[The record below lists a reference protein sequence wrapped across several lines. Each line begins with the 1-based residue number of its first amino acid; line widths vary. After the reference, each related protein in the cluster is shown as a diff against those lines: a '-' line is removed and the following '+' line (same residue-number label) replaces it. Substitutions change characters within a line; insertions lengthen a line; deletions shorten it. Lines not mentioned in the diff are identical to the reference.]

1 MPKLSIITINF
12 NNLAGLKKTV
22 ESVGGPLPLDC
33 EWIVVDGLSTDGS
46 VEFIDYAPF
55 THKIIEKDR
64 GIYDAMNKGLKA
76 ANGDFVWFMNSGDR
90 FHSSDSVSRM
100 IYFIEQFPEIDCFYG
115 DTEFVN
121 EQYEPLGLI
130 SKLKP
135 QKFPKNLNKNSFRTG
150 MSICHQSF
158 VVKKSKCD
166 EYNLQYKFAA
176 DVDWIIRILKKK
188 PSTKA
193 VDFVV
198 ADFAVGGSSYQHT
211 QKAMKERYRILAEH
225 YGWLSNILAHTWI
238 VIRRILFNLKGR
250 EQYK

>member
-121 EQYEPLGLI
+121 E
-130 SKLKP
+130 
-135 QKFPKNLNKNSFRTG
+135 
-150 MSICHQSF
+150 
-158 VVKKSKCD
+158 
-166 EYNLQYKFAA
+166 
-176 DVDWIIRILKKK
+176 
-188 PSTKA
+188 
-193 VDFVV
+193 
-198 ADFAVGGSSYQHT
+198 
-211 QKAMKERYRILAEH
+211 
-225 YGWLSNILAHTWI
+225 
-238 VIRRILFNLKGR
+238 IRRKFGFDKTNIEQRPKPRANLRFRLGHER
-250 EQYK
+250 VGHEQFFRIESHG